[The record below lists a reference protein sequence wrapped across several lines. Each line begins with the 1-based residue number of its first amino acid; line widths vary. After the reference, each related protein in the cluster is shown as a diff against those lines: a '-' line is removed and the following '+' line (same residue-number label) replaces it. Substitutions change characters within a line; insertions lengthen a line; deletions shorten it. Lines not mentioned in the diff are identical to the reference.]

1 MYEGRRKEMK
11 KMKKEE
17 RCKNEEREEEKRS
30 RSRAEDG
37 EWKKTREIKK
47 MFRFSGFLPMEIAP
61 DEGQSRRKKKSC
73 CPSATGTTWQRLF
86 TAHFGH

>member
-1 MYEGRRKEMK
+1 MK

-61 DEGQSRRKKKSC
+61 DEGQSRRKKKAAAPLQLAPPGNACS
-73 CPSATGTTWQRLF
+73 PPTLATEE
-86 TAHFGH
+86 